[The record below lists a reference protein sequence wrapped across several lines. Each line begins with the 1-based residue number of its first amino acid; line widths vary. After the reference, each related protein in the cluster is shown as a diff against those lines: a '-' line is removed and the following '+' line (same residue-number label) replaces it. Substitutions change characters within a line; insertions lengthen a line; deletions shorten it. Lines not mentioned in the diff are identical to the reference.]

1 MTATARTLSR
11 RTFFKVSASMAGG
24 MIVSYNLSG
33 CAGKETPRAFKPN
46 GFVQIDPD
54 GQVTIWAK
62 NPDMG
67 QGVKTSLPMYVAE
80 ELDVDWGSVKVV
92 QGDLDQAVYG
102 PQGSG
107 GSDNTPSEWDRL
119 HQAGAMARALL
130 IAAAAQGWKVDRAT
144 CETEPGF
151 VVHHAS
157 GRRASYGSLVARA
170 ATLPLPRTLPS
181 LKDPSQYRLIGTRV
195 RGVDVPSIVRGVPLY
210 GIDVRVPG
218 MLHACI
224 ARSPVH
230 GGKPAHVDPSRALA
244 IPGVRRVVTLT
255 GLENPTHLR
264 PGVAVIADSTW
275 AAEQGRAA
283 LDVTWDDGP
292 GATESSV
299 HLLQRFREMEARGVL
314 RTVRSK
320 GSVTR
325 AWPAAVTRVDLTFEQ
340 PLLAHATLEPQN
352 CTAHVHDGR
361 CEIWGPLQMPTSG
374 ATVIAAAAGMPV
386 GSVTIHLT
394 RLGGGFGRRLLSD
407 YAAEAAVVS
416 KLAGAPVQ
424 VLWSRED
431 DTRHD
436 YYRPC
441 GFHHVRAGLDAR
453 GRLSV
458 WHHRLLTLSRNRYRL
473 ATNGA
478 EMTEVYGLLVPQ
490 SRDPN
495 DSYDP
500 DLVPTRIPN
509 CLLEYGDFPTTVP
522 TGAWRAPAH
531 NFNAF
536 VVESVLDELA
546 RRGRIDPVAL
556 RADYLGDRPVMPPNT
571 DRPVPYDP
579 RREQA
584 VLRLA
589 LEQAGWRRP
598 LPAHWGRGW
607 AVHYTFGS
615 YAAVV
620 AEVSVARTR
629 LAVQR
634 LVVALDVGLPV
645 NPLTL
650 EAQTQGGALDGLS
663 AALFGEITIDRGRT
677 VQSSFDGYRLLRNAE
692 APDVEVVIT
701 PSRERPMGYGE
712 IALPPVAPAVANAI
726 VRVTGRRI
734 TRLPFV
740 RAGFDIVA
748 PERYGAHA

>member
-1 MTATARTLSR
+1 MKLSR
-11 RTFFKVSASMAGG
+11 RAFFAVSGSAAGG
-24 MIVSYNLSG
+24 LIVSYYLSG
-33 CAGKETPRAFKPN
+33 CAGKGSPRAFKPN

-80 ELDVDWGSVKVV
+80 ELDVEWASVRVL
-92 QGDLDQAVYG
+92 QADLDRAAYG
-102 PQGSG
+102 SQGSG
-107 GSDNTPSEWDRL
+107 GSDNTPSEWKRL
-119 HQAGAMARALL
+119 HEAGAIARALL
-130 IAAAAQGWKVDRAT
+130 VTAAARRWGVDAT
-144 CETEPGF
+144 ACETEQGS
-151 VVHHAS
+151 VVHRAS
-157 GRRASYGSLVARA
+157 SRRASYGSLAGDAARLPVPA
-170 ATLPLPRTLPS
+170 APPP

-210 GIDVRVPG
+210 GIDVRLPG
-218 MLHACI
+218 MLHAAI
-224 ARSPVH
+224 ERSPVH
-230 GGKPAHVDPSRALA
+230 GGRPARVDPARALG
-244 IPGVRRVVTLT
+244 IPGVRQVVTLT

-264 PGVAVIADSTW
+264 PGVAVVADSTW

-283 LDVTWDDGP
+283 LAVTWDEGP
-292 GATESSV
+292 GAGESSD
-299 HLLQRFREMEARGVL
+299 HQSQRFRELDAGDL
-314 RTVRSK
+314 KTIRTAGDVA
-320 GSVTR
+320 G
-325 AWPAAVTRVDLTFEQ
+325 AWGTAVTKVDLTFEQ

-352 CTAHVHDGR
+352 CTAHFHDGR

-374 ATVIAAAAGMPV
+374 SAVIAEAVGVPV
-386 GSVTIHLT
+386 EAVTIHIT

-416 KLAGAPVQ
+416 KLVGAPVQ

-436 YYRPC
+436 YYRPA

-453 GRLSV
+453 GRLTV
-458 WHHRLLTLSRNRYRL
+458 WHHRVITMSRNRYRQ
-473 ATNGA
+473 ATTGP
-478 EMTEVYGLLVPQ
+478 EMTEIYGLFVPL
-490 SRDPN
+490 SADPK
-495 DSYDP
+495 DTYDP

-509 CLLEYGDFPTTVP
+509 CRLDYADLATTVP

-536 VVESVLDELA
+536 VIESVLDELA
-546 RRGRIDPVAL
+546 HRGNVDPLAL
-556 RADYLGDRPVMPPNT
+556 RADCLGDRPVIPVT
-571 DRPVPYDP
+571 DDTPVPYDP
-579 RREQA
+579 RREQN
-584 VLRLA
+584 VLSLA
-589 LEQAGWRRP
+589 LENADWREP
-598 LPAHWGRGW
+598 LPRGWGRGW

-615 YAAVV
+615 YAAIV
-620 AEVSVARTR
+620 AEVSVEGNR

-634 LVVALDVGLPV
+634 IVAALDVGLPV
-645 NPLTL
+645 NPLAL

-692 APDVEVVIT
+692 APDVEVHIT
-701 PSRERPMGYGE
+701 PSREKPMGYGE

-726 VRVTGRRI
+726 FQATGRRI

-740 RAGFDIVA
+740 RSGLEVVA
-748 PERYGAHA
+748 ARSTG

>member
-1 MTATARTLSR
+1 MTTAATQLSR
-11 RTFFKVSASMAGG
+11 RAFFAVSGSMAGG
-24 MIVSYNLSG
+24 LIVSYYLGG
-33 CAGKETPRAFKPN
+33 CTGKGSRGAFKPN

-67 QGVKTSLPMYVAE
+67 QGVKTSLPMYIAE
-80 ELDVDWGSVKVV
+80 ELDVEWASVRVV
-92 QGDLDQAVYG
+92 QADLDRAVYG
-102 PQGSG
+102 GQGSG
-107 GSDNTPSEWDRL
+107 GSDNTPSEWNRL

-130 IAAAAQGWKVDRAT
+130 VTAAAKRWGVAGAA

-151 VVHHAS
+151 VVHRAS
-157 GRRASYGSLVARA
+157 GRRASYGALA
-170 ATLPLPRTLPS
+170 ADAAQLPVPATPPP
-181 LKDPSQYRLIGTRV
+181 LKDPSQYRVIGTKV

-218 MLHACI
+218 MLHAAIERC
-224 ARSPVH
+224 PVH
-230 GGKPAHVDPSRALA
+230 GGRPARVDPARAQA
-244 IPGVRRVVTLT
+244 VAGVRQVVTLT

-264 PGVAVIADSTW
+264 PGVAVVADSTW

-283 LDVTWDDGP
+283 LSVTWDE
-292 GATESSV
+292 GAGAAESSDR
-299 HLLQRFREMEARGVL
+299 LLRRFRELEAGGDL
-314 RTVRSK
+314 KTIRTTGDVA
-320 GSVTR
+320 R
-325 AWPAAVTRVDLTFEQ
+325 AWRAAVTKVDLMFEQ

-352 CTAHVHDGR
+352 CTAHFHDGR
-361 CEIWGPLQMPTSG
+361 CEVWGPLQMPTSG
-374 ATVIAAAAGMPV
+374 ASVIAAAVGVPV
-386 GSVTIHLT
+386 EAVTIHIT

-416 KLAGAPVQ
+416 KLVGAPVQ

-453 GRLSV
+453 RRLTV
-458 WHHRLLTLSRNRYRL
+458 WHHRLVNLSRNRYRR
-473 ATNGA
+473 ATNGP
-478 EMTEVYGLLVPQ
+478 EMTEIYGLLVPV
-490 SRDPN
+490 SGDPK

-509 CLLEYGDFPTTVP
+509 CRLDYADVETTVP

-536 VVESVLDELA
+536 VIESVLDELA
-546 RRGRIDPVAL
+546 HRGNVDPVAL
-556 RADYLGDRPVMPPNT
+556 RADYLGDQPVIPVSE
-571 DRPVPYDP
+571 DDPVPYDP
-579 RREQA
+579 RREQE

-589 LEQAGWRRP
+589 LEKADWRRS
-598 LPAHWGRGW
+598 LPPKWGRGW

-620 AEVSVARTR
+620 AEVSVAGNR

-634 LVVALDVGLPV
+634 LVAALDVGMPV

-650 EAQTQGGALDGLS
+650 EAQTEGGALDGLS
-663 AALFGEITIDRGRT
+663 AALFGEITIERGRT
-677 VQSSFDGYRLLRNAE
+677 VQSSFGGYRLLRNGE
-692 APDVEVVIT
+692 APNVEVHIT
-701 PSRERPMGYGE
+701 PSRAKPMGYGE

-726 VRVTGRRI
+726 FRVTGRRI

-740 RAGFDIVA
+740 QAGFELVA
-748 PERYGAHA
+748 PRSYG